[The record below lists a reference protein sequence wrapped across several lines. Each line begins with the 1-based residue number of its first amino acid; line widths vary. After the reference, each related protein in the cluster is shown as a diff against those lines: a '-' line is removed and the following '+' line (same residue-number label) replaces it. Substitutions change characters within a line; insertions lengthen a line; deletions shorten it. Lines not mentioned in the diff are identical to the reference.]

1 MEETDCYEKNNY
13 QEAPTKADD
22 TQVKFRFPDLNNDV
36 DIKHEV
42 ILFFANQIF
51 IWHLYDF

>member
-22 TQVKFRFPDLNNDV
+22 TQVKIRFPDLNNHV

-51 IWHLYDF
+51 IWQFI